1 MLDYAVLNSTCAT
14 LPACERMKV
23 LTGELQIEFNVQRVG
38 LDGSVCSTYIWA
50 VLIYE
55 LSLSFPVHL

>member
-1 MLDYAVLNSTCAT
+1 MI
-14 LPACERMKV
+14 KV
-23 LTGELQIEFNVQRVG
+23 LTRELQIEFNVQRVG
-38 LDGSVCSTYIWA
+38 LDGSVCSAYIWA